1 MPLSAPEYWLE
12 WTKNY
17 FRCQFTH
24 VGELIHKE
32 TWSAASFGWAEG
44 LQMINP
50 PIYRLTTAVS
60 DIDQTK
66 INRDIRDGNW
76 LSTLYSANNANFP
89 LSQEGKKLLD
99 RMQSPRRPPG
109 VSQSGS
115 AVADLRFFERLGWH
129 YPPPLPLAMS
139 MSDYFHL
146 TLEIYPSSL
155 TTVLCGANT
164 RTLGFCRRD
173 QGGRMISD
181 LDFPAFYLRNWHFLH
196 KCGGVHLHPRL
207 QDDISAA
214 EWKFQ
219 NQMTCL
225 GQKLPCYL

>member
-1 MPLSAPEYWLE
+1 MTSLLLQNC
-12 WTKNY
+12 WTI
-17 FRCQFTH
+17 
-24 VGELIHKE
+24 ESP
-32 TWSAASFGWAEG
+32 WSKSQVSQTINLRREG
-44 LQMINP
+44 CVQLAKAGFKK
-50 PIYRLTTAVS
+50 TA
-60 DIDQTK
+60 TFY
-66 INRDIRDGNW
+66 
-76 LSTLYSANNANFP
+76 TANDANFP

-115 AVADLRFFERLGWH
+115 AVADLRFFKRLRWH
-129 YPPPLPLAMS
+129 YLPPLPLAMS

-146 TLEIYPSSL
+146 TLEIYPSSF
-155 TTVLCGANT
+155 TRVLCGANT
-164 RTLGFCRRD
+164 RTLGFCRQD

-219 NQMTCL
+219 NQVTCL
-225 GQKLPCYL
+225 GQKLPCYM

>member
-1 MPLSAPEYWLE
+1 MPSLLLQNCWTIEYPWSKSQVSQTINLRLE
-12 WTKNY
+12 G
-17 FRCQFTH
+17 CVH
-24 VGELIHKE
+24 L
-32 TWSAASFGWAEG
+32 AWAG
-44 LQMINP
+44 FKK
-50 PIYRLTTAVS
+50 TA
-60 DIDQTK
+60 TFY
-66 INRDIRDGNW
+66 
-76 LSTLYSANNANFP
+76 TANNANFP

-129 YPPPLPLAMS
+129 CPPPLPLAMS

-146 TLEIYPSSL
+146 TLEIYPSSF
-155 TTVLCGANT
+155 TRVLCGANT
-164 RTLGFCRRD
+164 RTLSFCRQD

-196 KCGGVHLHPRL
+196 KCGGVNLHPRL

-214 EWKFQ
+214 
-219 NQMTCL
+219 
-225 GQKLPCYL
+225 